1 MGGQPKR
8 KGNAE
13 EYSTCPILVCTKQQ
27 EQQEHEPLNTCASFS
42 FSFFLSLAAVASSRQ
57 RWLPANRIDLVK
69 MIGSSS
75 KVQLT
80 LDVLQGIAHVVMAG
94 SFAVNGKGLIGALN
108 FWN

>member
-1 MGGQPKR
+1 
-8 KGNAE
+8 
-13 EYSTCPILVCTKQQ
+13 
-27 EQQEHEPLNTCASFS
+27 
-42 FSFFLSLAAVASSRQ
+42 
-57 RWLPANRIDLVK
+57 